1 MNHKQIG
8 IVGGGLSGLYAAF
21 LLEQQ
26 GITDYILLEARSS
39 FGGRIMDYAD
49 ASNDDLDR
57 FDLGPT
63 WYWPGFQPQ
72 LDALI
77 NKLGLERFAQYEQ
90 GNMLVERSPNEPPT
104 IMRGFASSPASMRLK
119 GGMGTLIRAIHDRLK
134 SRGLYVSAQVK
145 SIRNE
150 GQRLE
155 ISYSDNQSGFE
166 HTVNVNHVFLALPPR
181 LAVNRIQFI
190 PSLPKTLAEQ
200 WHKTATWMA
209 PHAKYI
215 AVYDAPFW
223 REQGLSGD
231 ARSARGPMVEIH
243 DASMPGG
250 KAALF
255 GFLGV
260 PAGYRKELSTEEI
273 KVHCRA
279 QLKRLF
285 GAEAENYV
293 ADIFKDW
300 AQDEF
305 TATEFDLN
313 MTSGHG
319 RAPEITATNGVWKD
333 RMTGVG
339 SEWSAQFP
347 GYVAGAIEAASIGVK
362 DYLERRNIQ

>member
-1 MNHKQIG
+1 MNHKQIA

-26 GITDYILLEARSS
+26 GITDYVLLEARSY
-39 FGGRIMDYAD
+39 FGGRILDYTD
-49 ASNDDLDR
+49 TKNDDLDR

-63 WYWPGFQPQ
+63 WIWPGLQPQ

-77 NKLGLERFAQYEQ
+77 NNLGLEKFAQYDQ
-90 GNMLVERSPNEPPT
+90 GYMVVERSSNEPPIT
-104 IMRGFASSPASMRLK
+104 MRNFVNSPASMRLK
-119 GGMGTLIRAIHDRLK
+119 GGMGSLIRAIYERLQ
-134 SRGLYVSAQVK
+134 SQELYVSARVK
-145 SIRNE
+145 SIRN
-150 GQRLE
+150 GSQMLE
-155 ISYSDNQSGFE
+155 ISYCDAQSDSE
-166 HTVNVNHVFLALPPR
+166 HTVNVDHVFLALPPR
-181 LAVNRIQFI
+181 LAANRIQFI
-190 PSLPKTLAEQ
+190 PPLPKTLTEQ
-200 WHKTATWMA
+200 WQETATWMA

-215 AVYDAPFW
+215 AIYDVPFW

-255 GFLGV
+255 GFLGI
-260 PAGYRKELSTEEI
+260 PANYRKELGVEEI

-279 QLKRLF
+279 QMARLF
-285 GAEAENYV
+285 GTDAENFA
-293 ADIFKDW
+293 ADAFKDW

-313 MTSGHG
+313 MTNQHG
-319 RAPEITATNGVWKD
+319 RTPDNTVMGGIWKN

-347 GYVAGAIEAASIGVK
+347 GYIAGAIEAATIGVK
-362 DYLERRNIQ
+362 DYVERRSTL